1 MEVIK
6 VEEHQLAVLQEISRV
21 TFIETY
27 AQANTEADMQAYL
40 AAHFSIE
47 QLQKELQN
55 PASYFYFIQIDK
67 QVVGYLKLNVG
78 EAQTETQ
85 EVAALEIERIYI
97 LKSHQGKQL
106 GQRLHE
112 KAVQIAKQK
121 KVNYLWL
128 GVWEK
133 NPKAIG
139 FYQRMGFVAYDK
151 HFFKLG
157 DDLQTDLLM
166 KLEL

>member
-6 VEEHQLAVLQEISRV
+6 VEEHQLAVLQEISRG

-40 AAHFSIE
+40 AAHFSLE

-55 PASYFYFIQIDK
+55 PASYFYFIRIDK
-67 QVVGYLKLNVG
+67 EAVGYLKLNVG
-78 EAQTETQ
+78 EAQTEPQDVT
-85 EVAALEIERIYI
+85 ALEIERIYI

-106 GQRLHE
+106 GQRLHQ

-139 FYQRMGFVAYDK
+139 FYQRMGFVVYDR
-151 HFFKLG
+151 HIFKLG